1 MKLNDI
7 QRLYNAD
14 NSVWATTEKSIEGLV
29 SNPVGER
36 VWGLVTRRGDGS
48 IWGWYIQILFHIH
61 TLNHDL
67 DN

>member
-1 MKLNDI
+1 MKLNDR

-14 NSVWATTEKSIEGLV
+14 NSVWATTEKSIEGLI
-29 SNPVGER
+29 SNSVGEHI
-36 VWGLVTRRGDGS
+36 WGLVAHRGDGS

-61 TLNHDL
+61 NLNHDL